1 MKKTRF
7 DALENAGRKL
17 LFDEVRAK
25 NIAKKF
31 PVEKNGE
38 LLTYVEWLN
47 NLEWG
52 FFKSVR
58 LLERYSLN
66 ELLDF
71 FSDEL
76 LETYGRLAK

>member
-25 NIAKKF
+25 SIAKKF

-47 NLEWG
+47 NLEWS
-52 FFKSVR
+52 FFKNVR

-76 LETYGRLAK
+76 LETYRRLVK